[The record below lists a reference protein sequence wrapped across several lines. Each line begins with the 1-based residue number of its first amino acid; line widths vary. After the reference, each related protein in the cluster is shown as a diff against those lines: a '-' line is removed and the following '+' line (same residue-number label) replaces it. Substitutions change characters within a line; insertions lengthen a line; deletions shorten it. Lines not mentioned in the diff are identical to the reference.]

1 MGGPSRGARERSFMR
16 DERQQTPARE
26 EAKRTES
33 GEYALPMEE
42 SRPSILLVDDTP
54 ANLLALEAVLA
65 PLGHRL
71 VRATSGEEALRHLL
85 TEEFC
90 LALVD
95 VQMGG
100 MDGFETAAL
109 LQSHPRIAQTPVIFV
124 TALSADPT
132 HVFQGYSSGAVD
144 YLVKPFEPHVLRSK
158 VAVFVDL
165 YLRGRRIQEQD
176 RQLRAQ
182 EVAALRRQSEERY
195 RGLAESVPVVVW
207 ELGPTGAVRYC
218 NRSWTKYSGLSFD
231 LGGDVIDARF
241 VHPDDLR
248 DAQTTWLDARGLG
261 QAWEHEYRLRRH
273 DGEFRWHL
281 GRALP
286 ERDRHGGIAGWVV
299 TATDID
305 ERKRTDDLRA
315 QLLGQE
321 QRAREEAEA
330 ANRAKD
336 EFLATVSH
344 ELRAPLN
351 AIMGWVEMLRKGT
364 LDEARAAHALE
375 TIYKNAQLQCSL
387 VEDILDVSRIIAGKV
402 ALEASVVSLRRIA
415 ESVIEGA
422 RPAAVAKGV
431 AIVTALE
438 LECDGVVA
446 DARRL
451 QQALGNLLA
460 NAIKFTPSGGTVTVA
475 LLAGEDTVSARIT
488 DTGIGI
494 GRDFLPH
501 VFDPFRQANSSS
513 TRSYGGLGLGLAI
526 VRHIADLHGGSVVAE
541 SNGPGTGAVLTF
553 TLPFDGRSL
562 QAGLRPPTPLPDGPE
577 LLGLHVLLVDD
588 EADARDLVEE
598 FLRGRG
604 ATVTTA
610 SSAADAWEKVRSSPP
625 DVIVTDVGMPVESG
639 HALVMKLRALP
650 PDQGGNIPAIAVTG
664 FASREDARAALA
676 AGFQEHL
683 PKPLRLDRLVEALTR
698 LRGQDPPR
706 SGSPGP
712 GRT

>member
-1 MGGPSRGARERSFMR
+1 MKDGVEEAQVR
-16 DERQQTPARE
+16 DEE
-26 EAKRTES
+26 ERKAS
-33 GEYALPMEE
+33 GEFALGVEE
-42 SRPSILLVDDTP
+42 CRPSILLVDDTP

-71 VRATSGEEALRHLL
+71 VRATSGEEALRHMLK
-85 TEEFC
+85 EEFC

-109 LQSHPRIAQTPVIFV
+109 IKSHPRIAQTPVIFV
-124 TALSADPT
+124 TALSAEPK
-132 HVFQGYSSGAVD
+132 HVFQGYSHGAVD

-165 YLRGRRIQEQD
+165 YLRGKRIQEQD
-176 RQLRAQ
+176 RLLRAQ
-182 EVAALRRQSEERY
+182 ELAALRRQSEERY

-207 ELGPTGAVRYC
+207 AVGPSGAMRYC
-218 NRSWTKYSGLSFD
+218 NHAWTAYSGLPVDPS
-231 LGGDVIDARF
+231 GDVIDARF
-241 VHPDDLR
+241 IHAEDLDGAR
-248 DAQTTWLDARGLG
+248 STWLDARGQGLP
-261 QAWEHEYRLRRH
+261 WEHEYRLRRH
-273 DGEFRWHL
+273 DGEYRWHL

-286 ERDRHGGIAGWVV
+286 ERDGHDGIAGWVV

-305 ERKRTDDLRA
+305 ERKRMDDLRA

-351 AIMGWVEMLRKGT
+351 AIMGWVQMLRQGT

-402 ALEASVVSLRRIA
+402 ALETALVSLRRIA
-415 ESVIEGA
+415 EAAIEA
-422 RPAAVAKGV
+422 TRPAAVAKG
-431 AIVTALE
+431 ITIETSLDLE
-438 LECDGVVA
+438 RDEVVG

-451 QQALGNLLA
+451 QQALGNLVA
-460 NAIKFTPSGGTVTVA
+460 NAVKFTPSGGKVSVE
-475 LLAGEDTVSARIT
+475 LLGNDETVSVRVT

-494 GRDFLPH
+494 RRDFLPH
-501 VFDPFRQANSSS
+501 VFDPFRQANSST
-513 TRSYGGLGLGLAI
+513 TRSHGGLGLGLAI
-526 VRHIADLHGGSVVAE
+526 VRHIADLHSGSVVAE
-541 SNGPGTGAVLTF
+541 SNGPGTGASLTF
-553 TLPFDGRSL
+553 TLPAERQPSDGT
-562 QAGLRPPTPLPDGPE
+562 LRAATPLPEGPD

-588 EADARDLVEE
+588 EADARELIEE

-604 ATVTTA
+604 AKVTTA
-610 SSAADAWEKVRSSPP
+610 SSAGEAWGKLRELGP
-625 DVIVTDVGMPVESG
+625 DVLVTDIGMPVESG
-639 HALVMKLRALP
+639 HTLVSKIRALP
-650 PDQGGNIPAIAVTG
+650 PEEGGNIPAIAVTG
-664 FASREDARAALA
+664 FASREDARLALA
-676 AGFQEHL
+676 GGFQEHL
-683 PKPLRLDRLVEALTR
+683 SKPLRLDRLVEALAR
-698 LRGQDPPR
+698 LG
-706 SGSPGP
+706 
-712 GRT
+712 GRTPRRSAGLEQERS